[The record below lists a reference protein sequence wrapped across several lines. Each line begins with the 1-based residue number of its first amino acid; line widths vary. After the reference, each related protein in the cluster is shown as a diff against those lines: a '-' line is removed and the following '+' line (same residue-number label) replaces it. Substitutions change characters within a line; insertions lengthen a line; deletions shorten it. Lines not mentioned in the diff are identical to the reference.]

1 MELENINRV
10 YLIGIGG
17 IGMSGLA
24 RYFKKRGCDVFGY
37 DKTQTALTS
46 ILIEEGIQ
54 ISFTDELEEIPAVFN
69 LSDLHTLIIYTPA
82 IPKESTIL
90 NFFLNA
96 DFSLKKRSEVLGI
109 ISKGMFTIAVAG
121 THGKTTT
128 SSIIAHILKD
138 SGYDCTAFLGGI
150 ASNYNSNFL
159 LGNTNTLVVEADEY
173 DRSFLTLHPDIAVVT
188 SMDADHLD
196 IYGDKNQLTQSF
208 QLFASQLKEG
218 GKLIYRK
225 GLELENGI
233 CYAANEDA
241 EVQALNIQIK
251 DGDFWFDFK
260 NGSITI
266 DDIQFGLPG
275 LHNIENAVAAI
286 EVSLILGISVEKIK
300 PALAN
305 FKGVKRRFEYV
316 VRNEKH
322 VYIDDY
328 AHHPEELRACIQ
340 AVKSLYPDK
349 KLTVIFQPHLYS
361 RTRDFADG
369 FAEVLSSA
377 DQLILLDIYPAR
389 ELPIEGV
396 TSAMILEK
404 IIGVDKKICGKQ
416 EAIDLIRN
424 EKPELLLTVGA
435 GDIDTLIKS
444 LRNSLEN
451 AKAD

>member
-82 IPKESTIL
+82 IPKDSTIL

-404 IIGVDKKICGKQ
+404 IIGADKKICGKQ

-435 GDIDTLIKS
+435 GDIDTLVKP
-444 LRNSLEN
+444 LKNSLEN
-451 AKAD
+451 A